1 MPPRIYNA
9 QELAVCVNEKLDSGN
24 KLYHE
29 ALAAQ
34 FGVTKSLVQRVV
46 YVMRKARNYDQ
57 PSELREYAERLA
69 AGVISGEITP
79 NTAEKKFLTFRAQY
93 LGDKPRKVLEPKK
106 PKEMIKGPK
115 KPIKGPKKPIKVV
128 HRAPQSAEEQRK
140 VILNFIATLSGILTA
155 IESSLWPL
163 SDELSSEELANWHE
177 GFMKLK
183 RRLYRQT
190 GNLRRTYEKK
200 VRS

>member
-93 LGDKPRKVLEPKK
+93 LSNKPRKVLEPKK
-106 PKEMIKGPK
+106 PKELR
-115 KPIKGPKKPIKVV
+115 KGPKKPIKVV

-163 SDELSSEELANWHE
+163 SEELSSEELANWHE